1 MNYLLKLSG
10 PPQILEI
17 SKSEQRLQYFL
28 NFMWQNTLHQ
38 ILRNWVQ
45 YFLPQLLLK
54 KMVLNIQ
61 KISFKG
67 LHRDGTILQSSFPTS
82 ALLIF

>member
-17 SKSEQRLQYFL
+17 YKSEQRLQYFL

-54 KMVLNIQ
+54 KW
-61 KISFKG
+61 F
-67 LHRDGTILQSSFPTS
+67 
-82 ALLIF
+82 